1 MAKLKAYINR
11 DSSGNFIPGS
21 VVYSATKPT
30 NGNYALIVAGVEQNN
45 SVISNPQGSVSSA
58 YTEVIRK
65 TYPRAAVG
73 SKFANTLVKFIKS
86 EGYFPENVLLMETE
100 CADDINAPIFS
111 NLRNIGQTPEQI
123 QEFAGSF
130 KGGGLGGF
138 SHTGVLGFQAF
149 ISHQFSTLKKH
160 ALLIIQTPHIGI
172 SKRGEVGRIIRKGK
186 VNEKQ
191 DNTCG
196 AIAASIDYVINNDVP
211 EPGTI
216 PGPDFDNNDQ
226 YYKLVTILFNIKD
239 NLTKIKPVV
248 KGGSVYGERMKMA
261 TDYLVAYQ
269 NFLNFGEEGRGK
281 GGILNGPALEK
292 LYADDLDIYVMTGTF
307 INTDYQTP
315 AHYDVNS
322 FKKMTNSVK
331 YNTLKNK
338 ERQDLIDKGESLVKA
353 GEKEGDPDM
362 VAEGKRL
369 IALGEAMPRTIRVK
383 VGNRLIIED
392 ITKKF
397 IKSL

>member
-45 SVISNPQGSVSSA
+45 SVVSNPQGSVSSA

-65 TYPRAAVG
+65 TYPRAVVG

-149 ISHQFSTLKKH
+149 VSHQFSTLKKH

-196 AIAASIDYVINNDVP
+196 AIAASINYVINNEVP
-211 EPGTI
+211 KPGDL
-216 PGPDFDNNDQ
+216 PGPEFTENDQ
-226 YYKLVTILFNIKD
+226 YYKLVTILFNIKED
-239 NLTKIKPVV
+239 LTKIKLG
-248 KGGSVYGERMKMA
+248 KGESVYGARMKMA
-261 TDYLVAYQ
+261 TDYLVFYQ
-269 NFLNFGEEGRGK
+269 NNLNFGDGKIK
-281 GGILNGPALEK
+281 GGILNGPALAK

-331 YNTLKNK
+331 YNTEDNK
-338 ERQDLIDKGESLVKA
+338 ERQDTIDKGEALVKA
-353 GEKEGDPDM
+353 GEKAGDPNM
-362 VAEGKRL
+362 VAEGRRL
-369 IALGEAMPRTIRVK
+369 IAQGEAMPRTIRVK

>member
-1 MAKLKAYINR
+1 MANLKAYINR
-11 DSSGNFIPGS
+11 DASGNFIPGS
-21 VVYSATKPT
+21 VVYSETKPK

-73 SKFANTLVKFIKS
+73 SKFANSLVKFIKS

-138 SHTGVLGFQAF
+138 AHTGILGYQAF

-172 SKRGEVGRIIRKGK
+172 SKRGEVGRVIRKGK

-196 AIAASIDYVINNDVP
+196 AIATSINYVLNN
-211 EPGTI
+211 EPPK
-216 PGPDFDNNDQ
+216 PGEIIKGFENNEQ
-226 YYKLVTILFNIKD
+226 YEKLVTILFGIKEE
-239 NLTKIKPVV
+239 LTEIIPG
-248 KGGSVYGERMKMA
+248 KGETEYGARMKMA
-261 TDYLVAYQ
+261 TDYLVSYQ
-269 NFLNFGEEGRGK
+269 NQLNFGDGK
-281 GGILNGPALEK
+281 LRGGILNGPDLAG
-292 LYADDLDIYVMTGTF
+292 LYGDDLDIYVMTGTF

-322 FKKMTNSVK
+322 FKKMTNQVK
-331 YNTLKNK
+331 YSLEENT
-338 ERQDLIDKGESLVKA
+338 EREDAISKAKDIIRA
-353 GEKEGDPDM
+353 GEKAKDP
-362 VAEGKRL
+362 AE
-369 IALGEAMPRTIRVK
+369 IARGEALLKQAEAMPETIRVR
-383 VGNRLIIED
+383 VGARLVIKD
-392 ITKKF
+392 ITKMF